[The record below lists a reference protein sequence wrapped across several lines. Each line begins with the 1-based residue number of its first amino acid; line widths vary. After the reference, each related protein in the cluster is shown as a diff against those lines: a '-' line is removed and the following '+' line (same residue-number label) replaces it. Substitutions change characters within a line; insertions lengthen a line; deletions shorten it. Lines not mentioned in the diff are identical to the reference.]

1 MGRLCQTVHYY
12 PDGVITIT
20 SARQTDYEIH
30 SDLIPFPL
38 RDLQW
43 LQQTCRSLMFC
54 FNPLTIVTYSH
65 ILCFLPFHIVPP
77 ESFLQVL
84 VHLLTTRVYSV
95 CYLMSFLENQFPDRF
110 DIENTQSVLEP
121 YHSFCIFT
129 EILAFSVYDQLPDLV
144 DLLIILLTF
153 HDILL

>member
-1 MGRLCQTVHYY
+1 M
-12 PDGVITIT
+12 

-38 RDLQW
+38 RNLQQ
-43 LQQTCRSLMFC
+43 LQQTYRSLMFC
-54 FNPLTIVTYSH
+54 FNPLTTVTYSH
-65 ILCFLPFHIVPP
+65 ILYYLPFHTVPP

-84 VHLLTTRVYSV
+84 VHLLTTRVYRV
-95 CYLMSFLENQFPDRF
+95 CCLMSFLENQCLDRF
-110 DIENTQSVLEP
+110 DIGNTQFVLEP

-129 EILAFSVYDQLPDLV
+129 EILAFSIYDQLLDLV

-153 HDILL
+153 PDVLL